1 MSEKIVVGI
10 DVSKAFSDICI
21 LSPNNDVI
29 GMQSLISVLEKVE
42 NEYED
47 RAVIIMEATAHY
59 HQILANFFR
68 KHNYE
73 VIVINPIQSGALK
86 NINIRK
92 IKSDKTD
99 AYNIALLYRIKN
111 YNETITH
118 SDTVNSIKKLCRQ
131 HKELMKSWNTST
143 A

>member
-10 DVSKAFSDICI
+10 DVSKAFSNICI
-21 LSPNNDVI
+21 LSPNNDIIKSMKISNDVI
-29 GMQSLISVLEKVE
+29 GMNLIISVLEKVE
-42 NEYED
+42 DEYED

-86 NINIRK
+86 NI
-92 IKSDKTD
+92 
-99 AYNIALLYRIKN
+99 LLYKMSYLLKI
-111 YNETITH
+111 
-118 SDTVNSIKKLCRQ
+118 S
-131 HKELMKSWNTST
+131 NT
-143 A
+143 

>member
-1 MSEKIVVGI
+1 MI
-10 DVSKAFSDICI
+10 
-21 LSPNNDVI
+21 
-29 GMQSLISVLEKVE
+29 
-42 NEYED
+42 
-47 RAVIIMEATAHY
+47 
-59 HQILANFFR
+59 FFR
-68 KHNYE
+68 KHKYE
-73 VIVINPIQSGALK
+73 VIVINLIQSGALK

-131 HKELMKSWNTST
+131 HKELTEEIVEHINRLIAFLDISFPDYKKVFPDLQGKTPLFLLEKYPTVQDVLSLENSLSSI
-143 A
+143 